1 MSTQS
6 SGQPSTGEAFDP
18 TNGWAGNQMGE
29 SDGTADGELISA
41 TERGEGGAGNADAG
55 DGDEGDPSL
64 VDDPKRPIGDGNE
77 PAILGRLLDD
87 D

>member
-6 SGQPSTGEAFDP
+6 SGQPETGEAFDP
-18 TNGWAGNQMGE
+18 TNGRAGDQMGE
-29 SDGTADGELISA
+29 SDGTADGELRSA
-41 TERGEGGAGNADAG
+41 GERGENTDAG